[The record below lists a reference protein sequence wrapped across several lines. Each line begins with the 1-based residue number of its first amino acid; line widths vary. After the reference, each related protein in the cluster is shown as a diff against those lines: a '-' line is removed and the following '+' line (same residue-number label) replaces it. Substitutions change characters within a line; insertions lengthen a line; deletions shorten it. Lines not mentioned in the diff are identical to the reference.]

1 MAEPVGVIGLGL
13 VGSALAERFLGAGL
27 QVFGYDP
34 VADQLRPLEAL
45 GGHPTGSAAEVATHC
60 KRLVFSLPTS
70 AVVLAVLE
78 EIDGELEPD
87 NLIVDTTTG
96 EPERT
101 AAIAARLAE
110 RGVQYVDATIAGSS
124 AQVRAGQVVVMAGGD
139 ALAYER
145 AQELLSAFSER
156 SFHVGPAG
164 SGALMK
170 LVVNLVLGLNRA
182 VLAEGLS
189 FAERS
194 GLSAALALEVLKS
207 GAAYSKAMDTKGQKM
222 LDRDFE
228 PQARLAQHLKD
239 VRLIL
244 ATAERTG
251 AIVPLSKM
259 HKELLERAEAAGLGE
274 QDNSAI
280 VEVFR
285 DLP

>member
-139 ALAYER
+139 GLAYER

-251 AIVPLSKM
+251 ALVPLSKM

>member
-207 GAAYSKAMDTKGQKM
+207 GAAYSTAMDTKGQKM

-251 AIVPLSKM
+251 ALVPLSKM